1 MKVGVSLALGI
12 AITGQV
18 LYHVTQKSVSAGTHP
33 VVALIAFYLLA
44 AALSLPL
51 LWLFPLDAPLIEEV
65 GRLNGA
71 VYGVAASIVL
81 IEVGFLLAY
90 RAGGNLSNSFVLTA
104 SAVTVTLF
112 LVGLL
117 ALGERTSATQI
128 AGIGLCL
135 AGVWLVSRP
144 AVAGP

>member
-1 MKVGVSLALGI
+1 MKVGVTLALAV

-18 LYHVTQKSVSAGTHP
+18 LYHITQKSVSAGAHP
-33 VVALIAFYLLA
+33 VVSLIAFYVVA

-51 LWLFPLDAPLIEEV
+51 LWLLPLEAPLLEEV
-65 GRLNGA
+65 GRLNWA

-104 SAVTVTLF
+104 SAVTVALF

-117 ALGERTSATQI
+117 VLRERTSATQV
-128 AGIGLCL
+128 AGIALCL

-144 AVAGP
+144 AAAAP